1 MLERLVINNVAL
13 ISKLDVELQSGL
25 NILTGE
31 TGAGK
36 SIIIDSVN
44 LVLGE
49 RASRELIATGQQK
62 ARVEAVFSI
71 EGKQE
76 IRDTLAEFGI
86 DCYDDELFLMREITA
101 SGKSLC
107 RINGEMVPLNVL
119 HEVADS
125 LVDIHG
131 QHAHQSLLDPK
142 NHMSMVDEFD
152 SQEINPLRD
161 KVNGI
166 AKEYHETEKRL
177 NSGFV
182 SASER
187 ERRIEILN
195 FQINEIEKA
204 NLSEDEEKLISE
216 EISLLSNAEKIN
228 DSLENAA
235 DLIGGER
242 SSLNG
247 LRLAADFMSKISGLS
262 PDYEDIYS
270 RLENLYYELEDCS
283 YVLRDLRADF
293 EYSPERLNE
302 LEIRLDYINSL
313 KRKYGG
319 SIKEILEFKENA
331 CKELDELVSS
341 DEIRIKLSDKLN
353 SLTEEYNKAADE
365 LTAHREK
372 AASVLSERISKQLAD
387 LGMKQ
392 AVFAYSN
399 NVSDERV
406 KNNGNDSIEFMFSAN
421 TGEPCKPLSK
431 IASGGE
437 MSRIMLAIKTVCA
450 DADRIPTLIFDEIDT
465 GISGITSIKVGE
477 KMAKIAKSHQVVCI
491 THLPQI
497 AAFGDAHFL
506 VEKST
511 VDSETHTN
519 LRMLSDSE
527 RRIELARI
535 MGSTNPDDSAVKY
548 ADEMIKSAAAYKKRD

>member
-166 AKEYHETEKRL
+166 AKEYRETEKRL

-242 SSLNG
+242 NSLNG

-353 SLTEEYNKAADE
+353 RLTEEYNKAANE

-372 AASVLSERISKQLAD
+372 AASVLSERITKQLAD

-399 NVSDERV
+399 NVSAERV
-406 KNNGNDSIEFMFSAN
+406 KNNGNDTIEFMFSAN

-519 LRMLSDSE
+519 LRILSDSE

>member
-25 NILTGE
+25 NVLTGE

-152 SQEINPLRD
+152 SQEIPPLRD

-166 AKEYHETEKRL
+166 AKEYRETEKRL

-204 NLSEDEEKLISE
+204 NLSEDEEKLISD

-353 SLTEEYNKAADE
+353 RLTEEYNKAANE

-372 AASVLSERISKQLAD
+372 AASVLSERITNQLAD

-399 NVSDERV
+399 NVSAGRV

>member
-13 ISKLDVELQSGL
+13 ISELDVELQSGL

-49 RASRELIATGQQK
+49 RASRELIATGRQK

-71 EGKQE
+71 EGKRE
-76 IRDTLAEFGI
+76 IMDTLAKFGI

-101 SGKSLC
+101 SGRSLC

-131 QHAHQSLLDPK
+131 QHAHQSLLDTK
-142 NHMSMVDEFD
+142 NHMLMVDEFD
-152 SQEINPLRD
+152 FRNIAPLRD

-195 FQINEIEKA
+195 FQIKEIEKA
-204 NLSEDEEKLISE
+204 NLSEDEERLITE

-235 DLIGGER
+235 ELVGGER
-242 SSLNG
+242 GSLNG
-247 LRLAADFMSKISGLS
+247 LRLAADLMSKISGLS
-262 PDYEDIYS
+262 SDYEDVFS

-283 YVLRDLRADF
+283 YVLRDLRSGF

-302 LEIRLDYINSL
+302 LETRLDYINSL

-319 SIKEILEFKENA
+319 SIKEILEFKEKA
-331 CKELDELVSS
+331 YKELDELVSS

-353 SLTEEYNKAADE
+353 RLTEEYNKASND
-365 LTAHREK
+365 LTACREQ
-372 AASVLSERISKQLAD
+372 AASVLSERITGQLAD

-392 AVFAYSN
+392 ATFTYINKASA
-399 NVSDERV
+399 DRV
-406 KNNGNDSIEFMFSAN
+406 RDNGNDLFEFMFSAN
-421 TGEPCKPLSK
+421 KGEPCKPLSK
-431 IASGGE
+431 IVSGGE

-477 KMAKIAKSHQVVCI
+477 KMAKIAKSHQVICI

-511 VDSETHTN
+511 AGSETHTG
-519 LRMLSDSE
+519 LRILSGPE
-527 RRIELARI
+527 RRLELARI

-548 ADEMIKSAAAYKKRD
+548 ADEMIESANEYKKRD

>member
-25 NILTGE
+25 NVLTGE

-152 SQEINPLRD
+152 FQEIPPLRD

-166 AKEYHETEKRL
+166 AKEYRETEKRL

-204 NLSEDEEKLISE
+204 NLSEDEEKLISD

-341 DEIRIKLSDKLN
+341 DVIRIKLSDKLN

-399 NVSDERV
+399 NVSAERV

-519 LRMLSDSE
+519 LRILSDSE

>member
-25 NILTGE
+25 NVLTGE

-166 AKEYHETEKRL
+166 AKEYRETEKRL

-204 NLSEDEEKLISE
+204 NLSEDEEKLISD

-353 SLTEEYNKAADE
+353 RLTEEYNKAANE

-372 AASVLSERISKQLAD
+372 AASVLSERITNQLAD

-392 AVFAYSN
+392 AVFAYRN
-399 NVSDERV
+399 NVSAERV

-497 AAFGDAHFL
+497 AAFGDSHFL

>member
-166 AKEYHETEKRL
+166 AKEYRETEKRL

-242 SSLNG
+242 NSLNG

-353 SLTEEYNKAADE
+353 RLTEEYNKAANE

-372 AASVLSERISKQLAD
+372 AASVLSERITKQLAD

-399 NVSDERV
+399 NVSAERV

-519 LRMLSDSE
+519 LRILSDSE

>member
-1 MLERLVINNVAL
+1 
-13 ISKLDVELQSGL
+13 
-25 NILTGE
+25 
-31 TGAGK
+31 
-36 SIIIDSVN
+36 
-44 LVLGE
+44 
-49 RASRELIATGQQK
+49 
-62 ARVEAVFSI
+62 
-71 EGKQE
+71 
-76 IRDTLAEFGI
+76 
-86 DCYDDELFLMREITA
+86 DDELFLMREITA

-152 SQEINPLRD
+152 SQEIPPLRD

-166 AKEYHETEKRL
+166 AKEYRETEKRL

-204 NLSEDEEKLISE
+204 NLSEDEEKLISD

-353 SLTEEYNKAADE
+353 SLTEEYNKAANE

-372 AASVLSERISKQLAD
+372 AASVLSERITNQLAD

-519 LRMLSDSE
+519 LRILSDSE

>member
-25 NILTGE
+25 NVLTGE

-71 EGKQE
+71 EGKRE
-76 IRDTLAEFGI
+76 IRDILAEFGI

-152 SQEINPLRD
+152 FQEINPLRD

-166 AKEYHETEKRL
+166 AKEYRETEKRL

-204 NLSEDEEKLISE
+204 NLSEDEEKLISD

-247 LRLAADFMSKISGLS
+247 LRLAADFMSKISDLS

-353 SLTEEYNKAADE
+353 RLTEEYNKAANE

-372 AASVLSERISKQLAD
+372 AASVLSERITNQLAD

-399 NVSDERV
+399 NVSAERV

-497 AAFGDAHFL
+497 AAFGDSHFL